1 MSDNTE
7 DTDHNDLLNEP
18 IPEDGLEVS
27 VVEEAVEERLAK
39 QPIEINWP
47 VFIVSVVAL
56 VGVSA
61 WTIFGTESATKV
73 LGNVTGWI
81 GQWFGWFYILL
92 ATIVVIFVLYV
103 AFSRLGKLRLGP
115 ENSRPEFSTFSWV
128 SMLFA
133 AGIGTDLMF
142 FAVAEPV
149 TQYMQPPQTQPE
161 SIPAA
166 EEATVWTIFHYG
178 LTGWAMYA
186 LMGMALGYMAYRHK
200 RPLAARSALY
210 PIFGDRVNGWLGS
223 VVDAAAL
230 LGSVFGLATTLG
242 IGVVQINVGLD
253 ILFGVEQGIPAQVS
267 LVALAIVVAS
277 ISATTGVAKG
287 IRVLSQLN
295 VGLAVALAAWVLFW
309 GRTDYLL
316 NALVMNVGDLV
327 AGFPSMTADTMAFN
341 DVSGWMNAWTLFFWA
356 WWVAWA
362 SFVGMF
368 LARISRGR
376 TLRQFVLGTLTFP
389 LMYIIMWISIFGN
402 AALDRVINGGE
413 DGNGDTGFAN
423 ATIDSPELGFFTL
436 IQDYPAATLVVGV
449 ATFVALL
456 FFVTSA
462 DSGAL
467 VMANLTSM
475 LPTPRVDAKAWNRIV
490 WAVISGVLTI
500 GMLVVGGVTA
510 LQSATLIMG
519 LPFAIVMLFVMA
531 GLMKALRQ
539 DVHRADSLEHSER
552 NVVAGAGAH
561 LYYLEK
567 GPNWRDRLT
576 HAFGQVSSKQAI
588 EYLDRVAEPALRAV
602 AEEISKNGSGV
613 NVEVVRG
620 DLDVVDDLRQETRV
634 YDRLKITAFEGANQF
649 VYRIIAV
656 NAPTPVYGGR
666 MHAARDRSVRLEVHT
681 TAGGTTYD
689 VMGYSGNAIIHD
701 YLNHFDRHQE
711 YLRNQEETKADQ

>member
-1 MSDNTE
+1 MADNE
-7 DTDHNDLLNEP
+7 EKNDLINEP
-18 IPEDGLEVS
+18 IPEDGLEVAI
-27 VVEEAVEERLAK
+27 VEEAAEEKLAR
-39 QPIEINWP
+39 QPIEVNWS
-47 VFIVSVVAL
+47 VFIVSVVVL
-56 VGVSA
+56 VAISA
-61 WTIFGTESATKV
+61 WTIFGTDSATSV
-73 LGNVTGWI
+73 LGSVTGWI

-92 ATIVVIFVLYV
+92 ATVIVVFVLYI
-103 AFSRLGKLRLGP
+103 ALSRFGGLRLGP
-115 ENSRPEFSTFSWV
+115 ENSRPEFSTFAWV

-149 TQYMQPPQTQPE
+149 TQYMYPPQVQPE
-161 SIPAA
+161 SIEAA
-166 EEATVWTIFHYG
+166 EQASVWTIFHYG
-178 LTGWAMYA
+178 LTGWGMYA
-186 LMGMALGYMAYRHK
+186 LMGMALGYMAYRHN

-210 PIFGDRVNGWLGS
+210 PIFGDRVNGWLGN

-253 ILFGVEQGIPAQVS
+253 ILFGIEQGIPAQVV
-267 LVALAIVVAS
+267 LVALAIVIAA

-287 IRVLSQLN
+287 IRILSQLN
-295 VGLAVALAAWVLFW
+295 VGLAVLLALWVLIW
-309 GRTDYLL
+309 GRTDFLL

-327 AGFPSMTADTMAFN
+327 AGFPGMTADTMAFN
-341 DVSGWMNAWTLFFWA
+341 DVSDWMNGWTLFFWA

-376 TLRQFVLGTLTFP
+376 TLRQFVFGTLTFP

-402 AALDRVINGGE
+402 AALDRVIG
-413 DGNGDTGFAN
+413 DGDTEFAE
-423 ATIDSPELGFFTL
+423 ATIEQPELGFFSL
-436 IQDYPAATLVVGV
+436 IQDYPAGMLIVGV
-449 ATFVALL
+449 STFVALL

-467 VMANLTSM
+467 VMANLTSK

-500 GMLVVGGVTA
+500 GMLLIGGVPA
-510 LQSATLIMG
+510 LQQATLIMG
-519 LPFAIVMLFVMA
+519 LPFAIVMVFVMI
-531 GLMKALRQ
+531 GLLKALRQ
-539 DVHRADSLEHSER
+539 DVHRSDSREQSER

-567 GPNWRDRLT
+567 NPNWRDRLT

-588 EYLDRVAEPALRAV
+588 AYMDRVAEPALRAV
-602 AEEISKNGSGV
+602 ADEMSKNGSDIAV
-613 NVEVVRG
+613 TVVRG
-620 DLDVVDDLRQETRV
+620 DLDVVSDLRQETKV
-634 YDRLKITAFEGANQF
+634 YDRLKITAFEGEDEF
-649 VYRIIAV
+649 TYRIIAV

-666 MHAARDRSVRLEVHT
+666 MHHARDRSVRLEVHT
-681 TAGGTTYD
+681 SAGGLTYD
-689 VMGYSGNAIIHD
+689 VMGYSANAIIHD

-711 YLRNQEETKADQ
+711 YLRDQEETSSDL

>member
-1 MSDNTE
+1 MGFHVICGGYRHRPHVLRRGRTG
-7 DTDHNDLLNEP
+7 H
-18 IPEDGLEVS
+18 
-27 VVEEAVEERLAK
+27 AVH
-39 QPIEINWP
+39 
-47 VFIVSVVAL
+47 
-56 VGVSA
+56 
-61 WTIFGTESATKV
+61 AT
-73 LGNVTGWI
+73 
-81 GQWFGWFYILL
+81 
-92 ATIVVIFVLYV
+92 A
-103 AFSRLGKLRLGP
+103 P
-115 ENSRPEFSTFSWV
+115 D
-128 SMLFA
+128 A
-133 AGIGTDLMF
+133 AGVNPG
-142 FAVAEPV
+142 
-149 TQYMQPPQTQPE
+149 
-161 SIPAA
+161 SRK
-166 EEATVWTIFHYG
+166 ATVWTIFHYG

-309 GRTDYLL
+309 GRADYLL

-539 DVHRADSLEHSER
+539 DVHRADSLEHSETQRRRWRRRAPLLLGEGPELAGPPHPRLRAGVLQAGHRVPRPGCRTSIAGSGGR
-552 NVVAGAGAH
+552 NIKERFRSERRSGPRRPRCRRRPAAGNQGLRQAQDH
-561 LYYLEK
+561 RVRRRQPVRV
-567 GPNWRDRLT
+567 PNHRSQRTDPCLRRT
-576 HAFGQVSSKQAI
+576 HACS
-588 EYLDRVAEPALRAV
+588 
-602 AEEISKNGSGV
+602 
-613 NVEVVRG
+613 
-620 DLDVVDDLRQETRV
+620 T
-634 YDRLKITAFEGANQF
+634 
-649 VYRIIAV
+649 
-656 NAPTPVYGGR
+656 
-666 MHAARDRSVRLEVHT
+666 
-681 TAGGTTYD
+681 
-689 VMGYSGNAIIHD
+689 
-701 YLNHFDRHQE
+701 
-711 YLRNQEETKADQ
+711 